1 MQIEKSDIASRAD
14 LEKVLTAFYTSVFKD
29 DSISH
34 FFTTVVP
41 LNVTHHL
48 PVIADFWESVIF
60 GSLTYSKNVMAVH
73 QHINQL
79 SSLKPEHLDRWVSIF
94 TDTVDEFFCGSNAEL
109 MKQRA
114 QSIATLMKIKIT
126 SPLITKP

>member
-1 MQIEKSDIASRAD
+1 MQLEKSDITNRSD
-14 LEKVLTAFYTSVFKD
+14 LEKVLTAFYTSVFQD

-41 LNVTHHL
+41 LNMTHHL

-60 GSLTYSKNVMAVH
+60 GSRTYSKNVMAVH

-79 SSLKPEHLDRWVSIF
+79 SSIKPEHLDRWVSIF
-94 TDTVDEFFCGSNAEL
+94 TKTVDEFFIGPNAEL

-114 QSIATLMKIKIT
+114 QSIATLMKIKLGST
-126 SPLITKP
+126 LNNQL